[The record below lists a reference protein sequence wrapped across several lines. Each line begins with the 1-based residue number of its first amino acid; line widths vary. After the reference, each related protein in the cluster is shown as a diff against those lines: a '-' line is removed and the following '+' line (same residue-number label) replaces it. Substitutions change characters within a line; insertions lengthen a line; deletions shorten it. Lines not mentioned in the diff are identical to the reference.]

1 MSASSYDLCIPRNTN
16 FSFTI
21 QLKDSNGSPINLTDA
36 FVYSEIR
43 QDYYLPVLGVL
54 GGTIVSEPSGIVS
67 FAMTAEQT
75 SNLHVGNLKYDVLVR
90 YVDNTIQK
98 VLRGNV
104 EVESNITSLGVL

>member
-54 GGTIVSEPSGIVS
+54 GGTIVNEPSGIVS
-67 FAMTAEQT
+67 FAMSAEQT

-90 YVDNTIQK
+90 YSDDTIQK